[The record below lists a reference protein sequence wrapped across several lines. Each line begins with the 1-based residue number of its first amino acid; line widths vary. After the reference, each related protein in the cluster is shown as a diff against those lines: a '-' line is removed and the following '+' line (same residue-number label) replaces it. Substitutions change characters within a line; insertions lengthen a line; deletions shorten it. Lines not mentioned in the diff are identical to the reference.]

1 MKKKPITPAIPKG
14 VMKLRKFRELI
25 EQKILNKPKLRY
37 TLPPR
42 HKRNI
47 ENEINEDS
55 ILIAALNGGNVFT
68 QGDIITIAEKMA
80 CSVNKYMAKGYSLNI
95 NLPKES

>member
-1 MKKKPITPAIPKG
+1 MKKKPKTPAIPKG

-37 TLPPR
+37 PLPPR
-42 HKRNI
+42 RKRNI
-47 ENEINEDS
+47 EKEIAEES
-55 ILIAALNGGNVFT
+55 ILTAALTGGNALT
-68 QGDIITIAEKMA
+68 QEDMRTIAEKMA
-80 CSVNKYMAKGYSLNI
+80 CSINKYMTKGYSLNI